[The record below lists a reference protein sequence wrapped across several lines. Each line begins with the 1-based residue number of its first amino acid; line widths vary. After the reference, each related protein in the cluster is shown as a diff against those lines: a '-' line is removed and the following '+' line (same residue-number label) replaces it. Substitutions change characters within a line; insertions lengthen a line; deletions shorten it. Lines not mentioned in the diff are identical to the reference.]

1 VIKDFKSYLVEEA
14 KEVYF
19 TFGRMNPPTIGH
31 GKVLDT
37 IAQKAKGA
45 DWKVYVSQSTGAKDP
60 LSYSDKVK
68 HLRKMFP
75 KHGRNIMVD
84 KGVKSVFD
92 IAAKL
97 YDQGYKKITMVVG
110 EDRLREFDVLLN
122 KYNGKKARHGFYN
135 FESINVVSA
144 GRRDPDAEGVEGM
157 SASKQR
163 ANAKEN
169 DYQSFTQGVP
179 KGMSDRDTR
188 RLFNDVRKGLGLKE
202 EHSFKRHIELP
213 KVSDLREQFVKG
225 ELFEL
230 GDTVVIKESDEVGT
244 VSVLGANYVI
254 VECGDRKIRKWLDAV
269 ELVEKKAVQDPD
281 IKDKEGTQP
290 KKYYAGLEKSTK
302 SKRDAH
308 FKKHGKKADDDDSAY
323 KPAPG
328 DKTAKTKPSKYTK
341 QFKDMYDEDCWDG
354 YKQVG
359 MKKKGNKTV
368 QTEDVSQQE
377 LNDLEKFADRLLNKF
392 DVDIE
397 FTRHFADRMNDKRN
411 KPAITVAEL
420 QRLFKK
426 MAQNKGK
433 KIKKHGNSE
442 AILKDMQSD
451 LNLPVVI
458 NWKNGEFEVVNK
470 TIMRKKAFKS
480 PDPELK
486 YEGMAFDKLKSMTVG
501 KKQYQDALQALK
513 KLLARKKKESGG
525 KLRHST
531 HYYAMQIAK
540 TYNNMN
546 DKVLHKMLGEESGAG
561 EEGTDKLLKKY
572 KKDTP
577 MEEDAVQDA
586 KDRIKRE
593 KEQDKKKHDS
603 LLDRAR
609 LARARTKNRNTR
621 PNE

>member
-1 VIKDFKSYLVEEA
+1 VNWNVNEVEKRVIKDFKSYLTEEA

-37 IAQKAKGA
+37 IAKKAKGA
-45 DWKVYVSQSTGAKDP
+45 DWKVYVSQSTGPKDP

-75 KHGRNIMVD
+75 KYGRNIMVD
-84 KGVKSVFD
+84 KGVKNVFD

-97 YDQGYKKITMVVG
+97 YDQGYRNITMVVG

-135 FESINVVSA
+135 FESIKVVSA
-144 GRRDPDAEGVEGM
+144 GARDPDAEGVEGM

-169 DYQSFTQGVP
+169 DYTAFTQGVP
-179 KGMSDRDTR
+179 KSMSDKDARK
-188 RLFNDVRKGLGLKE
+188 LFNDVRKGLGLKE
-202 EHSFKRHIELP
+202 ETSFKRHIELP
-213 KVSDLREQFVKG
+213 KVSDIREQFVKG

-230 GDTVVIKESDEVGT
+230 GDTVVIKESEEVGI
-244 VSVLGANYVI
+244 VSVLGSNYVI
-254 VECGDRKIRKWLDAV
+254 VECGDRKVRKWLDAV
-269 ELVEKKAVQDPD
+269 ELVEKKAPQDSD

-290 KKYYAGLEKSTK
+290 KKYYAGLKKGTK
-302 SKRDAH
+302 DKRDAH

-328 DKTAKTKPSKYTK
+328 DKGAKTKPSKYTK
-341 QFKDMYDEDCWDG
+341 AFKDMYDEDCWNG
-354 YKQVG
+354 YKEVG
-359 MKKKGNKTV
+359 MKKKGNKMV
-368 QTEDVSQQE
+368 PNCVAEEVSQKE
-377 LNDLEKFADRLLNKF
+377 LSDLEKFADRLLNKF
-392 DVDIE
+392 DIDIE

-486 YEGMAFDKLKSMTVG
+486 YE
-501 KKQYQDALQALK
+501 
-513 KLLARKKKESGG
+513 
-525 KLRHST
+525 H
-531 HYYAMQIAK
+531 
-540 TYNNMN
+540 
-546 DKVLHKMLGEESGAG
+546 AG
-561 EEGTDKLLKKY
+561 EEGTHKLVKKY

-577 MEEDAVQDA
+577 MEDAVANA
-586 KDRIKRE
+586 KARIKAE
-593 KEQDKKKHDS
+593 KEADKKKHDG

-609 LARARTKNRNTR
+609 LARAKAKNKSTK
-621 PNE
+621 P